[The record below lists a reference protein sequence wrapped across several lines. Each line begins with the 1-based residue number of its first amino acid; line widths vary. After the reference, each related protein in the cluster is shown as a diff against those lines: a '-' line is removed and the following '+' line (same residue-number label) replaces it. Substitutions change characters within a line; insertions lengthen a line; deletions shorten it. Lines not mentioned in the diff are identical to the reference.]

1 EDLQVLIELAREEEH
16 PESYE
21 PEVVRELEAA
31 RAAWAEMEMANL
43 LGGEH
48 DEANA
53 IMEVNA
59 GAGGT
64 EACDWAQ
71 MLLRMYLRW
80 AERRGCR
87 SIPTTCAST
96 PFSPA
101 APAARTCRR
110 TRPRSG
116 SRTSRPGS
124 WSPARTSARSSRT
137 ARRR

>member
-1 EDLQVLIELAREEEH
+1 MQELNRLENTLEPWLRVRRRLDDVQVLMELASEEEH

-21 PEVVRELEAA
+21 PEVLRELEAT

-48 DEANA
+48 DGANA
-53 IMEVNA
+53 IMEINA

-80 AERRGCR
+80 AERKGFQGGDRG
-87 SIPTTCAST
+87 
-96 PFSPA
+96 
-101 APAARTCRR
+101 
-110 TRPRSG
+110 
-116 SRTSRPGS
+116 
-124 WSPARTSARSSRT
+124 
-137 ARRR
+137 